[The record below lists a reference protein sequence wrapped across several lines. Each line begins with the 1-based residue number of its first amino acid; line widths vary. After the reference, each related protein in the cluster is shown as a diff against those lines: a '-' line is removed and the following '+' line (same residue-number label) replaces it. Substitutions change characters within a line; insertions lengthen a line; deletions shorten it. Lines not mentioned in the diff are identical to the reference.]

1 MKPNQVNEAEDRRAM
16 RVILYLLG
24 AFVVAVAL
32 ASCLL
37 AVIA

>member
-1 MKPNQVNEAEDRRAM
+1 MKPNQIDEREARHTMPVA
-16 RVILYLLG
+16 VYLLA

-37 AVIA
+37 AVL